1 MTFTIFIV
9 VSRIIDLFCVIS
21 AELEF
26 IDSASSSGIDLDSLS
41 SSELRAECDKLI
53 LQNGTLRKELAEL
66 KRGKSNNG
74 LPVVVD
80 GDVKVQELQT
90 ELQHAKEALSGI
102 PFSLNRLLLY
112 ETCTKNVAAI
122 HFLHTFLPTPRPF
135 LTRPSF

>member
-1 MTFTIFIV
+1 MGNLLFFYFVPTF
-9 VSRIIDLFCVIS
+9 

-66 KRGKSNNG
+66 KKRGTSSSSSNNG
-74 LPVVVD
+74 LPVD
-80 GDVKVQELQT
+80 GDAKVQELQT

-102 PFSLNRLLLY
+102 LFFYCQLL
-112 ETCTKNVAAI
+112 A
-122 HFLHTFLPTPRPF
+122 
-135 LTRPSF
+135 TR